1 MTSRDI
7 SRAAAT
13 APLIAIATAT
23 ALALG
28 GCSLMEPASV
38 ETPKVQL
45 IGSTWLAEDI
55 DGGGVIDDAQSTL
68 VFGTDGRVSG
78 RAGCNQYG
86 GAVTVKGASMIVDQV
101 FSTKMAC
108 TAPAL
113 MNQETRFLN
122 ALQAT
127 RSYRVEGTKLVLVD
141 GEGKARIRF
150 DR

>member
-1 MTSRDI
+1 
-7 SRAAAT
+7 
-13 APLIAIATAT
+13 
-23 ALALG
+23 
-28 GCSLMEPASV
+28 
-38 ETPKVQL
+38 
-45 IGSTWLAEDI
+45 
-55 DGGGVIDDAQSTL
+55 VIDNAQSTL

-86 GAVTVKGASMIVDQV
+86 GSVTLNGASMILDQV

-113 MNQETRFLN
+113 MDQETRFLE

-127 RSYRVEGTKLVLVD
+127 RSYRMEGPKLVLVD
-141 GEGKARIRF
+141 GSGKARLRF

>member
-1 MTSRDI
+1 MRLKLVL
-7 SRAAAT
+7 AGAT
-13 APLIAIATAT
+13 IAVAVS
-23 ALALG
+23 
-28 GCSLMEPASV
+28 GCSLVEPASV
-38 ETPKVQL
+38 ETSKAEL

-55 DGGGVIDDAQSTL
+55 DGGGVIDNAQSTL

-78 RAGCNQYG
+78 RGGCNQYG
-86 GAVTVKGASMIVDQV
+86 GAVTLKGASMIVDQV

-113 MNQETRFLN
+113 MEQETRFLN

-141 GEGKARIRF
+141 GEGRARLRF

>member
-1 MTSRDI
+1 MRG
-7 SRAAAT
+7 
-13 APLIAIATAT
+13 LIVVVVGSLSFVAS
-23 ALALG
+23 
-28 GCSLMEPASV
+28 GCSPTQPDSQS
-38 ETPKVQL
+38 TPKVQL

-55 DGGGVIDDAQSTL
+55 DGAGVIDNAQSTL
-68 VFGTDGRVSG
+68 VFGPDGRVSG

-86 GAVTVKGASMIVDQV
+86 GSVTLNGASMVMDKV

-113 MNQETRFLN
+113 MDQESRFLA

-127 RSYRVEGTKLVLVD
+127 RSYRMDGTKLVLLD
-141 GEGKARIRF
+141 GAGKARLTF

>member
-1 MTSRDI
+1 MRLKLVL
-7 SRAAAT
+7 AGAT
-13 APLIAIATAT
+13 I
-23 ALALG
+23 ALAVG

-38 ETPKVQL
+38 ETPKVEL

-78 RAGCNQYG
+78 RGGCNQYG
-86 GAVTVKGASMIVDQV
+86 GAVTLKGASMIVDQV

-113 MNQETRFLN
+113 MDQETRFLN

-127 RSYRVEGTKLVLVD
+127 RSYRVEGTMLVLVD
-141 GEGKARIRF
+141 GEGKARLRF